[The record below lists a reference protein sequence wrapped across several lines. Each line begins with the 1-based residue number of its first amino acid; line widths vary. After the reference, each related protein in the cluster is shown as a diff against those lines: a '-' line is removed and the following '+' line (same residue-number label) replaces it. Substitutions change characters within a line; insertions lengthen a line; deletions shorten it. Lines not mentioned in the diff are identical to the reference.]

1 MGRYR
6 GVIIMDIKKATE
18 QELKARAYDLMI
30 ISKKINNEFIS
41 IQKELA
47 ERNKKDK

>member
-1 MGRYR
+1 
-6 GVIIMDIKKATE
+6 
-18 QELKARAYDLMI
+18 MI
-30 ISKKINNEFIS
+30 ISKKINNEYIS

>member
-1 MGRYR
+1 
-6 GVIIMDIKKATE
+6 
-18 QELKARAYDLMI
+18 MI